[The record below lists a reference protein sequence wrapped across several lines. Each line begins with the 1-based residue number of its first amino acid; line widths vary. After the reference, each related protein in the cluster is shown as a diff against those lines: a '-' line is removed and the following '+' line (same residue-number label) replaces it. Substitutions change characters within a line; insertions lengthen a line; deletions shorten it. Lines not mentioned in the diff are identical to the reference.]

1 MIKQNNQE
9 LEDGPGLE
17 KNRESC
23 AVFLLLFAWLGGEF
37 EYLFTRPYR
46 YFVLKVY

>member
-1 MIKQNNQE
+1 MIKQINQE

-17 KNRESC
+17 KIRESC

-37 EYLFTRPYR
+37 EYLFTEPYE
-46 YFVLKVY
+46 